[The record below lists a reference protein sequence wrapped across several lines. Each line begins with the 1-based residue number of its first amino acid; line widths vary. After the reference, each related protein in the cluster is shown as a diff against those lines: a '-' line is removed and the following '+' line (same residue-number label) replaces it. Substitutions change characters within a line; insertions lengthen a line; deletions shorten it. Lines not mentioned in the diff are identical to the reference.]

1 MKVGFIGLG
10 TMGGPIALNAIR
22 GGNELVVHDIRRE
35 SATPHLEL
43 GAEWA
48 DTPRE
53 VAQQSDIVFTSLPG
67 PVEVEAVA
75 LGEDG
80 LHEGLTEGKVYLD
93 LSTSSPEM
101 IRQIHERLAPRGI
114 HVLDAPVSGGPEG
127 ARTGKLAI
135 WVGGDR
141 EVFDRVKPTLDSMGD
156 QPYYVGPIGAGSV
169 AKLVHNCAGYIIQTG
184 LAEVFTMG
192 VKAGVDPLG
201 LWLAVRQGA
210 QGRRGAFDRLADHFL
225 IDSYDPPDFA
235 LRLARKDMDLACQVG
250 RQYDV
255 PMKLANLALAE
266 MTEAINRGWGDRD
279 SRVAMILQQERAG
292 VQVNTTAEA
301 IQQALDEA

>member
-35 SATPHLEL
+35 SATPHLEM

-53 VAQQSDIVFTSLPG
+53 VAQQSEIVFTSLPG

-93 LSTSSPEM
+93 LSTSSPDL
-101 IRQIHERLAPRGI
+101 IRDIHARLAPRGI

-127 ARTGKLAI
+127 ARTGRLAI

-141 EVFDRVKPTLDSMGD
+141 EVYDRVKPTLDSMGD

-192 VKAGVDPLG
+192 VKAGVDPLE

-210 QGRRGAFDRLADHFL
+210 QGRRGTFDRLADHFL

-255 PMKLANLALAE
+255 PMKIANLALAE

-279 SRVAMILQQERAG
+279 SRVAMILQEERAG